1 MPPTIAAYPPTI
13 AGERIFIDENASA
26 GTVAEDGID
35 ITAGWDDDPPA
46 DETETETD
54 EESETGSNSEPG
66 SEAGDG
72 ENQPASENAE
82 DAEAKEQNQQPA
94 NDDSF
99 ELKYMGETKRIG
111 REEMIA
117 LAQKGMD
124 YDRIREERDK
134 MSPELDGLRSDKTK
148 LTEYEGFLAKLA
160 ESVGMDIP
168 AMIEST
174 QAKML
179 VADEAKKGN
188 TITEDFALQ
197 RIRFEREKAD
207 FEKQKGRKDSDKPKE
222 DGQAKA
228 ESGKQTPEEEIAK
241 ARRDDEA
248 KAFLKEYPEV
258 DPKTIP
264 KEVMN
269 KWMGGTP
276 LINAYMVYENKKLKA
291 DLAAMEQNMK
301 NSGRSTG
308 SVKSAGAG
316 RATDPVF
323 AGWDD

>member
-1 MPPTIAAYPPTI
+1 MR
-13 AGERIFIDENASA
+13 RIFSDYLC
-26 GTVAEDGID
+26 GICCLF
-35 ITAGWDDDPPA
+35 ALC
-46 DETETETD
+46 
-54 EESETGSNSEPG
+54 
-66 SEAGDG
+66 GDKACLEKCCAYCCCYDSRCSHFNKSIHAYECNYEHQHVLAAHKILHILG
-72 ENQPASENAE
+72 I
-82 DAEAKEQNQQPA
+82 AKEQNQQPA

>member
-1 MPPTIAAYPPTI
+1 M
-13 AGERIFIDENASA
+13 DENAST
-26 GTVAEDGID
+26 GTVAEDEID

-46 DETETETD
+46 AEAETETD
-54 EESETGSNSEPG
+54 EESETGSNSESDSG
-66 SEAGDG
+66 AGDG
-72 ENQPASENAE
+72 ENQPAAENAE
-82 DAEAKEQNQQPA
+82 AAETKEQNQQPS
-94 NDDSF
+94 DDSF
-99 ELKYMGETKRIG
+99 EIKYMGETKRIG

-197 RIRFEREKAD
+197 RIRFEREKAN
-207 FEKQKGRKDSDKPKE
+207 FEKQKTKSESAKPKA
-222 DGQAKA
+222 DGQAET
-228 ESGKQTPEEEIAK
+228 ESGKQTAAEDAAK

-248 KAFLKEYPEV
+248 KAFLKEYPDV
-258 DPKTIP
+258 NPKTIP
-264 KEVMN
+264 KEVIN
-269 KWMGGTP
+269 KWMAGEP
-276 LINAYMVYENKKLKA
+276 LIHAYMAYENKKLKA